1 MLRYRPALSL
11 RQILFLPLLAALA
24 VPVQAAAPEGSS
36 LPAHARD
43 RVIVGFDA
51 GSRRAERR
59 LALNRAQAASSKAL
73 SPIAANVVVAEL
85 EVGQSVTA
93 AIKALERRPA
103 VAYAEPD
110 FRVWPAVA
118 ADDPHVLDG
127 SLWGMYGP
135 TTTPHASAWGSAAAV
150 AWAGGQVGS
159 PDIHIGIIDEGIRID
174 HPDLEA
180 NIWRNPVETV
190 DGVDEDGNG
199 YIDDVAGWDFYHD
212 DASVYDSTAD
222 DHGTH
227 VAGTIG
233 ARGGNGRGVA
243 GVTWRATLIPAK
255 FLGPGGGY
263 VSDAVRAL
271 DYITD
276 LKSRHGLDIVA
287 TNNSWSGGGYSQ
299 ALKDAIARA
308 GDAGILFVAAAGND
322 GRDLDEDPAYP
333 GSYRC
338 DSRADGSARGWDCV
352 VTVAN
357 LRSDGQLQAD
367 SGWGRSSVDLAAPGT
382 GILST
387 HPAGEEGYDS
397 RSGTSMAAAHVS
409 GAIAACAAADPS
421 LPARRIREAIL
432 ATAAPA
438 VPLAG
443 RTLSGAHLDVG
454 AMVSACT
461 PAPLPTLT
469 VDDGDAAFRRYGAGW
484 YEGSGGFAGHH
495 FWASVRE
502 TTRTLYGAWRPVL
515 ATGGWYEVQVHIPV
529 EHATSHSARYRVRT
543 STGWV
548 TRVRNQ
554 EKRRGT
560 WVSLGVHHL
569 ATTPI
574 VQLSD
579 RTGEIASLG
588 RQLAFDAARFV
599 PVDGPS
605 PGDSP
610 AREADD
616 G

>member
-1 MLRYRPALSL
+1 
-11 RQILFLPLLAALA
+11 
-24 VPVQAAAPEGSS
+24 
-36 LPAHARD
+36 
-43 RVIVGFDA
+43 
-51 GSRRAERR
+51 
-59 LALNRAQAASSKAL
+59 
-73 SPIAANVVVAEL
+73 
-85 EVGQSVTA
+85 
-93 AIKALERRPA
+93 
-103 VAYAEPD
+103 
-110 FRVWPAVA
+110 
-118 ADDPHVLDG
+118 
-127 SLWGMYGP
+127 
-135 TTTPHASAWGSAAAV
+135 
-150 AWAGGQVGS
+150 
-159 PDIHIGIIDEGIRID
+159 
-174 HPDLEA
+174 
-180 NIWRNPVETV
+180 
-190 DGVDEDGNG
+190 
-199 YIDDVAGWDFYHD
+199 
-212 DASVYDSTAD
+212 
-222 DHGTH
+222 
-227 VAGTIG
+227 
-233 ARGGNGRGVA
+233 
-243 GVTWRATLIPAK
+243 
-255 FLGPGGGY
+255 
-263 VSDAVRAL
+263 
-271 DYITD
+271 
-276 LKSRHGLDIVA
+276 
-287 TNNSWSGGGYSQ
+287 
-299 ALKDAIARA
+299 
-308 GDAGILFVAAAGND
+308 
-322 GRDLDEDPAYP
+322 
-333 GSYRC
+333 
-338 DSRADGSARGWDCV
+338 
-352 VTVAN
+352 
-357 LRSDGQLQAD
+357 
-367 SGWGRSSVDLAAPGT
+367 
-382 GILST
+382 
-387 HPAGEEGYDS
+387 
-397 RSGTSMAAAHVS
+397 MAAAHVS

-438 VPLAG
+438 ALLAG

-616 G
+616 R